1 MVLKIIAV
9 FTFIFVLLSATSFG
23 QDNLF
28 LCGKVKEVTK
38 NEVLIDVFSESCKGP
53 HKFLASKEKIKF
65 FKNRI
70 GKEICFTITT
80 DNCKEDKLVI
90 QENE

>member
-1 MVLKIIAV
+1 MKLLKIITGLALM
-9 FTFIFVLLSATSFG
+9 FVLVNNSLG

-28 LCGKVKEVTK
+28 LCGKIKEVTK
-38 NEVLIDVFSESCKGP
+38 NEVLIDVFSESCKGL

-65 FKNRI
+65 LKNRI
-70 GKEICFTITT
+70 GKKVCFTITT

-90 QENE
+90 QESE